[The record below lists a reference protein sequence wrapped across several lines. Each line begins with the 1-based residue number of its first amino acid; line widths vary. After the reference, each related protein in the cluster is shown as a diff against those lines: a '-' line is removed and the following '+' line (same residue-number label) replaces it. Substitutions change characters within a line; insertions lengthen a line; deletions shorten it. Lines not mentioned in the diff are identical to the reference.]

1 MYLRLFKRRA
11 GLAECGHASY
21 ALMAISLVVC
31 FTSFPFA
38 SFPFAWFPLPLVA
51 VRRGIVSGMSGFA
64 RVGRFIDLRRNSTYA
79 R

>member
-31 FTSFPFA
+31 FT